1 MKNEKELKGQ
11 ELVDFLMI
19 RFNMTEDEALQNLA
33 ENIGNKKLEIGKDP
47 IPFPFKFDVDN
58 LEGLEPAYYVDDELV
73 KIEKEIA
80 QDLYDYWND
89 IVYIQPPIK

>member
-1 MKNEKELKGQ
+1 MKKK
-11 ELVDFLMI
+11 
-19 RFNMTEDEALQNLA
+19 R
-33 ENIGNKKLEIGKDP
+33 KLEIGKDP

-89 IVYIQPPIK
+89 GDCDPAGGYGPSSHI